1 MSQAIPTAHRRRLLV
16 VGINYAPEHSGN
28 GPYTTGLAEQFAAAG
43 WDVTVVTG
51 MPHYPAWRVDPAY
64 RGRLT
69 VTEQRN
75 GVTVRRRALFVPAT
89 QSAARRALY
98 EASFLASAFP
108 IRGIDRPDAI
118 VGIVPSLDDGI
129 LARLFAARFHTPYGL
144 LFQDL
149 MGPAAAQSGIEGGG
163 SVARATRRAEQWAVG
178 RARAVAAVTEAFFPY
193 LAGLGV
199 TPDRLGHVPN
209 WTHIAA
215 ASRDREAVRHE
226 LGWDDGRTVVLHAG
240 NMGLKQ
246 DLAQVVHAAR
256 LAATNA
262 DRIRFVLLGDGSQR
276 ADLER
281 QAAGISALAFMDPV
295 PDDRF
300 PDILA
305 AADVLLLSERH
316 SVRDMSLPSKLTSYV
331 AAGRPIVAAVA
342 AGGTTAREIEGSGIG
357 LVVPAGDPAAL
368 LNGIGH
374 LTSEP
379 DLPARLTRTA
389 REYAAAR
396 SDRDQTAARLDA
408 FVALIARPAPLHKP
422 LLTKETA

>member
-1 MSQAIPTAHRRRLLV
+1 MSQAIPTPHRRRLLV
-16 VGINYAPEHSGN
+16 FGINYAPEHSGN
-28 GPYTTGLAEQFAAAG
+28 GPYTTGLAEHFAAAG

-64 RGRLT
+64 RGRLA

-89 QSAARRALY
+89 QTATRRALY

-108 IRGIDRPDAI
+108 IGGIDRPDAI
-118 VGIVPSLDDGI
+118 VGIVPSLGDGI
-129 LARLFAARFHTPYGL
+129 LARLFAARFHAPYGL

-149 MGPAAAQSGIEGGG
+149 MGPAAVQSGIEGGG
-163 SVARATRRAEQWAVG
+163 SVARATRRAEQWAVE

-193 LAGLGV
+193 LESLGV
-199 TPDRLGHVPN
+199 PRDRLAHVPN
-209 WTHIAA
+209 WTHIASP
-215 ASRDREAVRHE
+215 SRDREAVRRE
-226 LGWDDGRTVVLHAG
+226 LGWNDGHTVVLHAG

-246 DLAQVVHAAR
+246 GLAQVVDAAR

-281 QAAGISALAFMDPV
+281 QAADLPTLAFMDPV

-300 PDILA
+300 PDILG
-305 AADVLLLSERH
+305 AADVLLLSERP

-331 AAGRPIVAAVA
+331 TAGRPIVAAVA
-342 AGGTTAREIEGSGIG
+342 PGGTTAQEVEGSGIG

-368 LNGIGH
+368 LRAIRR
-374 LTSEP
+374 LASEP
-379 DLPARLTRTA
+379 DLSAHLARAA
-389 REYAAAR
+389 REYAASR
-396 SDRDQTAARLDA
+396 SDRERATARLDA
-408 FVALIARPAPLHKP
+408 FVALVTRTAAAHAPS
-422 LLTKETA
+422 LTREAA